1 MTVDYA
7 KLMWEEVDD
16 IGLLLHELADEEWDA
31 DSLCEGWKVRDV
43 IGHMCY
49 GHTTGV
55 GPILAS
61 VVRYKGNMAKGSF
74 ELSKRYGAEHSPAEL
89 LEVWD
94 VELVDKH
101 TRRGISKVVKYS
113 EGFLDHLIHN
123 QDLRRPL
130 DRPREVPEAH
140 LIAAMDL
147 LPKTNTPLF
156 GTKKGV
162 AGLRLHATDIDH
174 TVDVGGTNGPL
185 IEGPAEA
192 LIMAAAGRGD
202 AFAELTG
209 EAVETLRARIS
220 A

>member
-1 MTVDYA
+1 MNVDYA

-16 IGLLLHELADEEWDA
+16 IGLLLHELAEEEWDA

-74 ELSKRYGAEHSPAEL
+74 ELSKRYGVEHSPAEL

-101 TRRGISKVVKYS
+101 TGGEFPKWSSI
-113 EGFLDHLIHN
+113 
-123 QDLRRPL
+123 
-130 DRPREVPEAH
+130 PR
-140 LIAAMDL
+140 
-147 LPKTNTPLF
+147 
-156 GTKKGV
+156 
-162 AGLRLHATDIDH
+162 
-174 TVDVGGTNGPL
+174 
-185 IEGPAEA
+185 
-192 LIMAAAGRGD
+192 
-202 AFAELTG
+202 AFST
-209 EAVETLRARIS
+209 T
-220 A
+220 